1 MKILCIGDSLT
12 EGDYGI
18 YGKSCIANVHEENYP
33 AFLSRLT
40 GAEVLNR
47 GRCGVRA
54 SGMLRVYREEVRGRD
69 RLDDVDAVI
78 VMLGSNGGL
87 TAFRDSEEN
96 DAYDELVRLL
106 RKDCPRAEIFLCPP
120 PHITEGLTV
129 EAMLHVNTIR
139 QGRTFVRR
147 YARDNGYRLIPTDA
161 IPEFTAENE
170 YLYQPNDG
178 CHFSESGYRVLA
190 EFIAGHLAGA
200 V

>member
-18 YGKSCIANVHEENYP
+18 YGKSGIANVQRENYP
-33 AFLSRLT
+33 AILSRLT

-54 SGMLRVYREEVRGRD
+54 SGMLRVYREEVRGKD
-69 RLDDVDAVI
+69 RLDDVNAVV

-96 DAYDELVRLL
+96 AAYDELIRLL
-106 RKDCPRAEIFLCPP
+106 REDCPGADVYLCPP
-120 PHITEGLTV
+120 PHITEGITV
-129 EAMLHVNTIR
+129 EAMLHVNGIR

-147 YARDNGYRLIPTDA
+147 YARDNGCRLIPTDE
-161 IPEFTAENE
+161 IPEFTAANE
-170 YLYQPNDG
+170 YRYQPNDG
-178 CHFSESGYRVLA
+178 CHFSAAGYRVLA
-190 EFIAGHLAGA
+190 AFIADHLAG
-200 V
+200 VG